1 MLALK
6 IHRSFN
12 AQSLTRDLKLLG
24 QLYNSLVI
32 YNMLE
37 KSCVELQ
44 EFILDAGCTLL
55 FWEY

>member
-6 IHRSFN
+6 FHRGFN
-12 AQSLTRDLKLLG
+12 AQSSTRDLKLLG
-24 QLYNSLVI
+24 QLHNSLVI

-44 EFILDAGCTLL
+44 EFILNAECTLL